1 MTGPSTLLARLRS
14 RRQGAD
20 RAAASSVSAQSVPAS
35 SVSAP
40 LAPTGADGPAGPG
53 PGGGFNRR
61 LLAPMVLGSVL
72 NPINSS
78 MIAVALV
85 PVGTAFGAPP
95 AETAWLVS
103 GLYLATAVGQPV
115 IGRLVDTYGPRRLY
129 LAGTAL
135 VGLAGLV
142 GVLAPTLGLLVVARV
157 LLGIGTSAA
166 YPAAMYLTRSEAER
180 AERAGRTGRTGRT
193 GRNSPTGV
201 LTVLA
206 VANQT
211 IAVIGPTLGGLLIG
225 LGGWRTIFAVNVP
238 LSLACLVLG
247 SARLPAAGP
256 RRDGRDGGG
265 RLDRSGIALF
275 AVLLLALMLFVMRPG
290 TERWYLPVLAVLAGV
305 GFVLRETRA
314 RSPFI
319 DLRALAGNRP
329 LVATY
334 LRQVLGCTASYAFLY
349 GYTQWLEQGRG
360 LSAASAGL
368 VLLPL
373 SLTALAVSGAT
384 GRRAAV
390 RGKLVVGAAV
400 QMAACA
406 ALLTAGSAS
415 PPVLLIAVGVLA
427 GIPQGLIGLGN
438 QTALYHQADP
448 AAIASAA
455 GLLRTFMYLGAM
467 AASAANAAFF
477 PHGATTAGLHHLA
490 LFMFGGAAL
499 LFLLVLPDRS
509 LGRLGS
515 AS

>member
-1 MTGPSTLLARLRS
+1 MTGRSTVLARLRS
-14 RRQGAD
+14 RRQEY
-20 RAAASSVSAQSVPAS
+20 RK
-35 SVSAP
+35 
-40 LAPTGADGPAGPG
+40 PTD
-53 PGGGFNRR
+53 GGGFNRR

-95 AETAWLVS
+95 AETAWLVTA
-103 GLYLATAVGQPV
+103 LYLATAVGQPV
-115 IGRLVDTYGPRRLY
+115 IGRLVDGYGPRRLY
-129 LAGTAL
+129 LVGTAL

-142 GVLAPTLGLLVVARV
+142 GALAPSFGLLIAARV

-166 YPAAMYLTRSEAER
+166 YPAAMHLTRSEAER
-180 AERAGRTGRTGRT
+180 TGRS
-193 GRNSPTGV
+193 SPTGV

-211 IAVIGPTLGGLLIG
+211 IAVVGPTLGGLLIG

-238 LSLACLVLG
+238 LALACLALG
-247 SARLPAAGP
+247 ALRLPLAPP
-256 RRDGRDGGG
+256 RRDSGE
-265 RLDRSGIALF
+265 RLDHAGIALF
-275 AVLLLALMLFVMRPG
+275 AVLLLASMLFVMKPG
-290 TERWYLPVLAVLAGV
+290 SARWYLPVLALLAGL
-305 GFVLRETRA
+305 GFAVRELRA

-319 DLRALAGNRP
+319 DLRALARNRP

-334 LRQVLGCTASYAFLY
+334 LRQGLGYTAAYAFLY
-349 GYTQWLEQGRG
+349 GYTQWLEEGRG

-373 SLTALAVSGAT
+373 SLSALTVSSLT
-384 GRRAAV
+384 GRSPAV
-390 RGKLVVGAAV
+390 HGKLVVGAAL

-406 ALLTAGSAS
+406 ALLLTGPAS
-415 PPVLLIAVGVLA
+415 PLILLVAVGVLA

-448 AAIASAA
+448 AAIASSA

-477 PHGATTAGLHHLA
+477 PHGATTGGLHHLA
-490 LFMFGGAAL
+490 QFMLCGATL
-499 LFLLVLPDRS
+499 LLLLTLPDRS
-509 LGRLGS
+509 LARMGTTGGPNSS
-515 AS
+515 ATK

>member
-14 RRQGAD
+14 RRQGTDGAN
-20 RAAASSVSAQSVPAS
+20 PAEES
-35 SVSAP
+35 
-40 LAPTGADGPAGPG
+40 AGPPEAGG
-53 PGGGFNRR
+53 PGSGFNRR

-72 NPINSS
+72 NPVNSS

-142 GVLAPTLGLLVVARV
+142 GALAPTLGLLIVARV

-166 YPAAMYLTRSEAER
+166 YPAAMHLTRSEAER
-180 AERAGRTGRTGRT
+180 TGRS
-193 GRNSPTGV
+193 SPTGV
-201 LTVLA
+201 LTALA

-247 SARLPAAGP
+247 AARLPAAAP
-256 RRDGRDGGG
+256 RRAAGE
-265 RLDRSGIALF
+265 RLDRAGIALF
-275 AVLLLALMLFVMRPG
+275 AVLLLASMLFVMRPG
-290 TERWYLPVLAVLAGV
+290 TARWYLPVLALLAGV
-305 GFVLRETRA
+305 GFVLRETRVP
-314 RSPFI
+314 SPFI

-334 LRQVLGCTASYAFLY
+334 LRQVLGYTAVYAFLY
-349 GYTQWLEQGRG
+349 GYTQWLEEGRG

-373 SLTALAVSGAT
+373 SLTALTVSGVT
-384 GRRAAV
+384 GRRPAV
-390 RGKLVVGAAV
+390 RGKLVVGAV
-400 QMAACA
+400 LQMAACA
-406 ALLTAGSAS
+406 TLLAVGPTSS
-415 PPVLLIAVGVLA
+415 PVLLIAVGVLA
-427 GIPQGLIGLGN
+427 GSPQGLIGLGN

-499 LFLLVLPDRS
+499 LFLVVLPDRS
-509 LGRLGS
+509 LGRIGS
-515 AS
+515 TGMKGN

>member
-1 MTGPSTLLARLRS
+1 MQGPDS
-14 RRQGAD
+14 
-20 RAAASSVSAQSVPAS
+20 
-35 SVSAP
+35 
-40 LAPTGADGPAGPG
+40 
-53 PGGGFNRR
+53 GGGFNRR

-85 PVGTAFGAPP
+85 PIGAAFGAPP

-103 GLYLATAVGQPV
+103 ALYLATAVGQPV
-115 IGRLVDTYGPRRLY
+115 IGRLVDGYGPRRLY

-142 GVLAPTLGLLVVARV
+142 GVLAPSLGLLIVARV

-166 YPAAMYLTRSEAER
+166 YPAAMHLTRSEAER
-180 AERAGRTGRTGRT
+180 TGRS
-193 GRNSPTGV
+193 SPTGV

-211 IAVIGPTLGGLLIG
+211 IAVVGPTLGGVLIG
-225 LGGWRTIFAVNVP
+225 LGGWRTIFAVNIP

-247 SARLPAAGP
+247 AARLPAAAP
-256 RRDGRDGGG
+256 RREGGE
-265 RLDRSGIALF
+265 RLDRAGIVLF
-275 AVLLLALMLFVMRPG
+275 AVLLLALMLFVMEPSAAH
-290 TERWYLPVLAVLAGV
+290 WYLLALAVPAGV
-305 GFVLRETRA
+305 GFAVRESRA

-319 DLRALAGNRP
+319 DLRSLARNRP

-334 LRQVLGCTASYAFLY
+334 LRQVLGYTATYAFLY
-349 GYTQWLEQGRG
+349 GYTQWLEEGRG

-373 SLTALAVSGAT
+373 SLSALTVSALT
-384 GRRAAV
+384 GRRPAV

-406 ALLTAGSAS
+406 ALLAAGPTS
-415 PPVLLIAVGVLA
+415 PPVLLIVVGVLA
-427 GIPQGLIGLGN
+427 GVPQGLIGLAN

-448 AAIASAA
+448 AAIAAAA

-477 PHGATTAGLHHLA
+477 PHGATTGGLHHLA
-490 LFMFGGAAL
+490 LFMLGGAAL

-509 LGRLGS
+509 LGRTESLAVKES
-515 AS
+515 

>member
-14 RRQGAD
+14 RRQGTE
-20 RAAASSVSAQSVPAS
+20 RAAEPSASARAG
-35 SVSAP
+35 
-40 LAPTGADGPAGPG
+40 APTGADGQAAPG
-53 PGGGFNRR
+53 DGFDRR

-142 GVLAPTLGLLVVARV
+142 GVLAPTLGVLVVARV

-166 YPAAMYLTRSEAER
+166 YPAAMHLTRSEAER
-180 AERAGRTGRTGRT
+180 TGRD
-193 GRNSPTGV
+193 SPTGV

-225 LGGWRTIFAVNVP
+225 LGGWRAIFAVNVP

-247 SARLPAAGP
+247 AARLPAAAP
-256 RRDGRDGGG
+256 RRDAGE

-290 TERWYLPVLAVLAGV
+290 AERWYLPVLAVLAGA
-305 GFVLRETRA
+305 GFVFRETRA

-319 DLRALAGNRP
+319 DLRALAGNPP
-329 LVATY
+329 LIATY
-334 LRQVLGCTASYAFLY
+334 LRQVLGYTASYAFLY

-373 SLTALAVSGAT
+373 SLTALTVSGVT

-390 RGKLVVGAAV
+390 RGKLVVGAVV

-515 AS
+515 TVSQGS

>member
-20 RAAASSVSAQSVPAS
+20 RAAAPSIPAPSVPAS
-35 SVSAP
+35 SVPAA
-40 LAPTGADGPAGPG
+40 LAPTRAEAPAGPTGPAGPG
-53 PGGGFNRR
+53 DGFNRR

-115 IGRLVDTYGPRRLY
+115 IGRLVDSYGPRRLY

-180 AERAGRTGRTGRT
+180 TGRTGRT
-193 GRNSPTGV
+193 SPTGV

-247 SARLPAAGP
+247 SARLPVAGP

-290 TERWYLPVLAVLAGV
+290 AERWYLPVLAVLAGV

-334 LRQVLGCTASYAFLY
+334 LRQVLGCTAGYAFLY

-406 ALLTAGSAS
+406 ALLMAGSAS